1 MAERTSKR
9 RAARNHLGE
18 KADAEEKGEA
28 EGEGITSHLKRRGS
42 QARRERG
49 ERAVERVQGDFIMR
63 RSRQQGRE

>member
-49 ERAVERVQGDFIMR
+49 ETGERE
-63 RSRQQGRE
+63 SRGEGAG